1 MSSITSIALSGMQA
15 ARERLN
21 IASDNIA
28 NAATVGA
35 LSAARGGGAAA
46 YAPQRV
52 NQQSA
57 AGGGVATSLSSL
69 DPAILT
75 TYQPDS
81 SAADR
86 TGLEAAPNVDLASEV
101 INQKSALQ
109 AYEASALLVRVAGQ
123 LDRTLLDGAATK
135 PRHSVRV

>member
-46 YAPQRV
+46 YTPQRV

-75 TYQPDS
+75 TYQPDY

-101 INQKSALQ
+101 INQKSA
-109 AYEASALLVRVAGQ
+109 
-123 LDRTLLDGAATK
+123 
-135 PRHSVRV
+135 